1 MYRGL
6 LTSFVGHALLL
17 AYALF
22 EIHAAPPDMP
32 PVIPIE
38 ATIITPSELTRLK
51 QGDPTSK
58 QLEAKAK
65 EEPQPEISKKEAE
78 KPKPITAPPPIQPVV
93 TSPLPSP
100 PPSSGGIV
108 FTPPNTGDGG
118 LLALQ
123 TED

>member
-51 QGDPTSK
+51 QGDPTK
-58 QLEAKAK
+58 LQW
-65 EEPQPEISKKEAE
+65 
-78 KPKPITAPPPIQPVV
+78 V
-93 TSPLPSP
+93 
-100 PPSSGGIV
+100 
-108 FTPPNTGDGG
+108 
-118 LLALQ
+118 LLAHPLHEFAQLTANSGPAWPTARFPIFGNDSGQCKPVRRQ
-123 TED
+123 TPRRPC